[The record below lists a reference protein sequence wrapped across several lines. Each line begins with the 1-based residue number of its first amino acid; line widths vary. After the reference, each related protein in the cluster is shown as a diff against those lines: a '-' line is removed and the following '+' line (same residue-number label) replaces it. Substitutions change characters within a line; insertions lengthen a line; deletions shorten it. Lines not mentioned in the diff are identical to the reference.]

1 MITSLPNIANIT
13 FNVPDYDEAIEFF
26 CDVLGFDLI
35 EDIDMEPGK
44 RWVRVAPKGGGAALL
59 LAKAVGETQKA
70 AIGNQTGGRVAF
82 FLHTDDFDREYE
94 AIKSAG
100 CGFTGPPRDEPYG
113 RVVVF
118 RDPWGNLWDLIEP

>member
-1 MITSLPNIANIT
+1 MLPTIANIT
-13 FNVPDYDEAIEFF
+13 FVIPDYDEAISFF

-35 EDIDMEPGK
+35 EDTEMEPEK
-44 RWVRVAPKGGGAALL
+44 RWVRVAPKGGGVSLL
-59 LAKAVGETQKA
+59 LAKARGDSQVA

-94 AIKSAG
+94 AVKAAG
-100 CGFTGPPRDEPYG
+100 CGFTGPVREEPFG

>member
-1 MITSLPNIANIT
+1 MSAIIANVTLVI
-13 FNVPDYDEAIEFF
+13 PDYDEAIEFF
-26 CDVLGFDLI
+26 CDVLGFDLL

-44 RWVRVAPKGGGAALL
+44 RWVRVAPKGGGTALL
-59 LAKAVGETQKA
+59 LAQARGESQEA

-94 AIKSAG
+94 AVKAAG
-100 CGFTGPPRDEPYG
+100 CGFTGPVRDEPFG

>member
-1 MITSLPNIANIT
+1 MPATIANVTLVI
-13 FNVPDYDEAIEFF
+13 PDYDQAIEFF
-26 CDVLGFDLI
+26 CDVLGFDLL

-44 RWVRVAPKGGGAALL
+44 RWVRVAPKGGGTALL
-59 LAKAVGETQKA
+59 LAQARGDSQEA

-94 AIKSAG
+94 AVKAAG
-100 CGFTGPPRDEPYG
+100 CGFTGPVRDEPFG